1 MPSRASLFL
10 PERNRMSQSLTS
22 DPNQAVDRCWTAYH
36 QAYRNAIAAGKSGF
50 DAKDPARDA
59 YLRAMPRLGT
69 RDEIR
74 GFLACVANAMLF
86 DIVFRSDGP
95 YLLAAARAAAAA
107 LPRESRPIGRPKP
120 QPDPSTEELI
130 PPVLEK

>member
-1 MPSRASLFL
+1 
-10 PERNRMSQSLTS
+10 MSQSLNS

-36 QAYRNAIAAGKSGF
+36 QAYNKAIAAGKSGF

-59 YLRAMPRLGT
+59 YLRAMPRLGS

-86 DIVFRSDGP
+86 DILYRNDGTH
-95 YLLAAARAAAAA
+95 LLAAARVAAAA
-107 LPRESRPIGRPKP
+107 LPREHHSGGRPKSL
-120 QPDPSTEELI
+120 PDSLPKSTD
-130 PPVLEK
+130 PVLEN